1 MIIAV
6 LSGKGGTGKT
16 TVSTN
21 LAYVLRKNGFTTKL
35 IDLDAEE
42 PNAHLFFDLDF
53 SEKADVD
60 VYIPKV
66 DNAKCTHCGDCAKA
80 CQFSAIVV
88 SKQSVIV
95 FAHLCHACGACLIA
109 CKYNAIQE
117 IPKNIGVISI
127 GKTKDDAIDFV
138 KSEMNI
144 GEPSPVRVIRQAKKY
159 IEKDKINILDCPPG
173 VSCPTVE
180 AIQMADFCVLVT
192 EPTPFGLHDLKLAVE
207 LTKQFGLKI
216 GVVINRYE
224 ANFLELETYLEENQI
239 PVLLKIPYDKKIA
252 QSYSKGELFSK
263 TIVEY
268 ENAFLGLY
276 NKIMEITK

>member
-1 MIIAV
+1 MIISV

-21 LAYVLRKNGFTTKL
+21 LAYVLGKNGFVTKL

-42 PNAHLFFDLDF
+42 PNADLFFDVDF
-53 SEKADVD
+53 SRKDSVD

-66 DNAKCTHCGDCAKA
+66 DNAKCTHCGECAKA
-80 CQFSAIVV
+80 CQFNAIVV

-95 FAHLCHACGACLIA
+95 FKHLCHACEACLIA
-109 CKYNAIQE
+109 CKYGAIQE

-127 GKTKDDAIDFV
+127 GKTKDNTIDFV

-180 AIQMADFCVLVT
+180 AIQASNLCVLVT

-207 LTKQFGLKI
+207 LTLQFGLKI

-224 ANFLELETYLEENQI
+224 DSFLELETYLKENHI
-239 PVLLKIPYDKKIA
+239 PLLLKIPYDKKIA

-268 ENAFLGLY
+268 ENAFLELY
-276 NKIMEITK
+276 NKIMEISK

>member
-16 TVSTN
+16 TVSVN
-21 LAYVLRKNGFTTKL
+21 LAYVLGKHGFKVKL

-42 PNAHLFFDLDF
+42 PNADLFFDVDF
-53 SEKADVD
+53 TKKADVD

-66 DNAKCTHCGDCAKA
+66 DNTKCTHCGDCAKA

-95 FAHLCHACGACLIA
+95 FAHLCHACGACLLA
-109 CKYNAIQE
+109 CKFGAVQE

-127 GKTKDDAIDFV
+127 GKTQDNSIDFV

-144 GEPSPVRVIRQAKKY
+144 GEPSPVRIIRQAKKY

-180 AIQMADFCVLVT
+180 SIQMADFCVLVT
-192 EPTPFGLHDLKLAVE
+192 ESTPFGLHDLKLAVD
-207 LTKQFGLKI
+207 LTKQFGMKI

-224 ANFLELETYLEENQI
+224 EANFLELENYLEENHI
-239 PVLLKIPYDKKIA
+239 PILLKIPYDKNIA

-263 TIVEY
+263 TIEY
-268 ENAFLGLY
+268 ENAFLELY
-276 NKIMEITK
+276 NEIIKDS

>member
-1 MIIAV
+1 MIISV

-16 TVSTN
+16 TLSTN
-21 LAYVLRKNGFTTKL
+21 LAYVLGKNGFATKL
-35 IDLDAEE
+35 IDLDSEE
-42 PNAHLFFDLDF
+42 PNADLFFDVNF
-53 SEKADVD
+53 SRKDSVD

-66 DNAKCTHCGDCAKA
+66 DNEKCTHCGECAKA
-80 CQFSAIVV
+80 CQFNAIVV

-95 FAHLCHACGACLIA
+95 FKHLCHACGACLIA
-109 CKYNAIQE
+109 CQYGAIQE

-127 GKTKDDAIDFV
+127 GKTKDNTIDFV

-159 IEKDKINILDCPPG
+159 IEKDKMNILDCPPG

-180 AIQMADFCVLVT
+180 AIQGSNFCVLVT

-207 LTKQFGLKI
+207 LTLQFGLKI

-224 ANFLELETYLEENQI
+224 DSFLELETYLKENHI
-239 PVLLKIPYDKKIA
+239 PLLLKIPYDKKIA

-268 ENAFLGLY
+268 ENAFLELY
-276 NKIMEITK
+276 NKIMEISK

>member
-21 LAYVLRKNGFTTKL
+21 LAYVLGKNGFKVKL

-42 PNAHLFFDLDF
+42 PNAHLFFDVNF
-53 SEKADVD
+53 SKKNNVD

-66 DNAKCTHCGDCAKA
+66 DNCICTHCGDCAKA

-88 SKQSVIV
+88 SRQSVIV
-95 FAHLCHACGACLIA
+95 FAHLCHACGACLLA
-109 CKYNAIQE
+109 CKYGAIQE

-127 GKTKDDAIDFV
+127 GKAQANIDFV

-144 GEPSPVRVIRQAKKY
+144 GEPSAVRIIRQAKKY
-159 IEKDKINILDCPPG
+159 TEKDKINILDCPPG

-180 AIQMADFCVLVT
+180 SIQMVDFCVLVT
-192 EPTPFGLHDLKLAVE
+192 EPTPFGLHDLKLAVD

-216 GVVINRYE
+216 GVVINRYD
-224 ANFLELETYLEENQI
+224 ANFLELELYLEENHI
-239 PVLLKIPYDKKIA
+239 PILLKIPYDRNIA

-268 ENAFLGLY
+268 KNAFLELY
-276 NKIMEITK
+276 NKILEISE

>member
-1 MIIAV
+1 
-6 LSGKGGTGKT
+6 
-16 TVSTN
+16 VSC
-21 LAYVLRKNGFTTKL
+21 VW
-35 IDLDAEE
+35 
-42 PNAHLFFDLDF
+42 
-53 SEKADVD
+53 
-60 VYIPKV
+60 
-66 DNAKCTHCGDCAKA
+66 
-80 CQFSAIVV
+80 
-88 SKQSVIV
+88 
-95 FAHLCHACGACLIA
+95 ACLIA
-109 CKYNAIQE
+109 CKYSAIQE
-117 IPKNIGVISI
+117 IPKNISVISI
-127 GKTKDDAIDFV
+127 DKTKEDAIDFV
-138 KSEMNI
+138 KTEMNI

-207 LTKQFGLKI
+207 LTEQFGLKI

>member
-1 MIIAV
+1 MIVAV

-21 LAYVLRKNGFTTKL
+21 LAYVLGKNGFNVKL

-42 PNAHLFFDLDF
+42 PNAHLFFDVDIT
-53 SEKADVD
+53 EKVDVN

-66 DNAKCTHCGDCAKA
+66 DNSICEHCGDCAKA

-88 SKQSVIV
+88 SRQSVIV
-95 FAHLCHACGACLIA
+95 FPHLCHACGACLIA
-109 CKYNAIQE
+109 CKFGAIQE
-117 IPKNIGVISI
+117 TPKNIGKISI
-127 GKTKDDAIDFV
+127 GNTKDKLIDIV

-144 GEPSPVRVIRQAKKY
+144 GEPSPVRIIRQAKKY

-180 AIQMADFCVLVT
+180 AIQMVDFCVLVT
-192 EPTPFGLHDLKLAVE
+192 EPTPFGLHDLKLAVDI
-207 LTKQFGLKI
+207 TRQFGLKI

-224 ANFLELETYLEENQI
+224 PNFLELETYLEENHI
-239 PVLLKIPYDKKIA
+239 PLLLKIPYDKKIA
-252 QSYSKGELFSK
+252 ESYSKGELYSK
-263 TIVEY
+263 KIVEY
-268 ENAFLGLY
+268 ENAFLELY
-276 NKIMEITK
+276 NKIMEIAK